1 MLSVPLVLTQE
12 TFIRGIDV
20 RIEYDAD
27 MLTLSDLSLSGGILE
42 NENYE
47 FVANPNEPGV
57 IRIAIFSLSSLTAVT
72 GSGVILTADF
82 NVTGPREIS
91 ELRLERFDCNEI
103 PVSASQRR
111 NDSSDEE
118 EIITGGFEFD
128 GSVFGGAAIRTE
140 IDYDL
145 NLYDLGGDGR
155 IGVEDAIQA
164 LLEGDLKTAIR
175 ALQCVTGM

>member
-27 MLTLSDLSLSGGILE
+27 MLTLSDVSLSGGILE
-42 NENYE
+42 HENYE
-47 FVANPNEPGV
+47 FVANTAEPGV

-72 GSGVILTADF
+72 GSGTVMTADF
-82 NVTGPREIS
+82 TVTGPKENS
-91 ELRLERFDCNEI
+91 SLRLERFDCNEI
-103 PVSASQRR
+103 PVSASVPR
-111 NDSSDEE
+111 SSSESEE
-118 EIITGGFEFD
+118 ITGGFYLS
-128 GSVFGGAAIRTE
+128 GGVFGEALIRTE
-140 IDYDL
+140 IDCDL
-145 NLYDLGGDGR
+145 NLHDLSGDGR

-164 LLEGDLKTAIR
+164 LREGDLKTAIC